1 MGALENELNLGPTS
15 AGWLREIGVTT
26 LDELREMGAVT
37 AYCLAKARHEQASL
51 NLLYALHGALT
62 GQKWN
67 ALSPETK
74 AQLQKEAAGF
84 RLGE

>member
-1 MGALENELNLGPTS
+1 MHALENELNLGPTS
-15 AGWLREIGVTT
+15 AGWLREVGVTT
-26 LDELREMGAVT
+26 LADLRELGAVT
-37 AYCLAKARHEQASL
+37 AYCLVKGRHERASL

-74 AQLQKEAAGF
+74 VQLQKEVAGF
-84 RLGE
+84 RFG

>member
-1 MGALENELNLGPTS
+1 MGALEHEINLGPTS
-15 AGWLREIGVTT
+15 AGWLREIGVVT
-26 LDELREMGAVT
+26 LDDLRELGEVA
-37 AYCLAKARHEQASL
+37 AYCLVKGRHEQASL

-74 AQLQKEAAGF
+74 AQLQEAVASF
-84 RLGE
+84 RFG